1 MFSQDLN
8 PRLAFYVLCYWAGWY
23 SSLVILSVRQLGWV
37 DPEQQ
42 QQQPP
47 VLESRGHFYGLTTF
61 VSLWTSVGLWSV
73 WFLLWAV
80 VIPGGPV
87 CLGVLWDCVPQKQ
100 HSTARLMGELSLAVV
115 YSCLYCFCFFCLVV
129 GPHPFASSIISCRHL
144 TGQTSSVH
152 PPSTAALRVMPHCAP
167 TSSP

>member
-1 MFSQDLN
+1 MFSQDSN
-8 PRLAFYVLCYWAGWY
+8 PRLAFYALCYWAGWY

-42 QQQPP
+42 S
-47 VLESRGHFYGLTTF
+47 SRGHFYGLTTF
-61 VSLWTSVGLWSV
+61 VSLWTSVLLWSV

-87 CLGVLWDCVPQKQ
+87 CFGVLWDYVPQKQ

-115 YSCLYCFCFFCLVV
+115 YSCLFTHTRL
-129 GPHPFASSIISCRHL
+129 SCEAFIVSV
-144 TGQTSSVH
+144 SSVW
-152 PPSTAALRVMPHCAP
+152 
-167 TSSP
+167 